1 MLESQT
7 QNLHQKLAL
16 VGEDLAAI
24 GESPLRSGHYT
35 VKSKIHGF
43 ECLRC
48 GMKGY
53 IRDIMEKPCEFPNA
67 IPKYHDDEPSKTGDE
82 TFVAPTE
89 PTLPEPDDADVAA
102 LQEELQA
109 LQLAEA
115 EFDLMEAIQAEQ
127 QALEAMA
134 KEQAA
139 LETQEKTEKI
149 DGMVA
154 DLVAKGFPDEI
165 AHWAVQESKLKWAEA
180 LDLAYQRIQREEHEI
195 LKEKEKEEKR
205 LAKDTTVKR
214 KPATPCSSTSMPPP
228 PLPLSKTCVP
238 STQTILRNST

>member
-115 EFDLMEAIQAEQ
+115 EFDLLEAIQAEQ

-139 LETQEKTEKI
+139 LETQEKKEKI

-205 LAKDTTVKR
+205 LAKEPELAPVYTTCFLITELISIPRIVTLK
-214 KPATPCSSTSMPPP
+214 
-228 PLPLSKTCVP
+228 
-238 STQTILRNST
+238 NSQEK